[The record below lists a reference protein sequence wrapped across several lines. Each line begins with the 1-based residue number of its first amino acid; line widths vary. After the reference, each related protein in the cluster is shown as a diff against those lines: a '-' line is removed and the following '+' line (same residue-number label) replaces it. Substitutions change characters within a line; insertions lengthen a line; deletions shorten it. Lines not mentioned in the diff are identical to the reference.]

1 MYIHKISMIDG
12 EGNRQTQKLERL
24 RGRESLPE
32 AWWPSF
38 SIQDCSLVFTLSTLS
53 AMVCSLSVR
62 VPTLSEL
69 VSLGTPI

>member
-12 EGNRQTQKLERL
+12 EGNRRTQKLERL

-32 AWWPSF
+32 AGWPSF
-38 SIQDCSLVFTLSTLS
+38 SIQVCSLVFTLSTLS